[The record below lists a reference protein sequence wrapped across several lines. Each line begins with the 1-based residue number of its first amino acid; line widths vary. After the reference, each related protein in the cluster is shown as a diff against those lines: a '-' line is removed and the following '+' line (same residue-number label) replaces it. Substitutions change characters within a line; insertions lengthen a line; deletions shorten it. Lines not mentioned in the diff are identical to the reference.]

1 MLENLTKFSYP
12 YPIAEIWQTLESAGY
27 AGDMPRKY
35 NRIIDLYDCILKSLN
50 FYLLG
55 LAFHNRRL
63 SPNLKK
69 KLEDTLKNPV
79 YSNWTDLLAT
89 LLENLATFKEPLVDS
104 IRLFYYSP
112 DPNLARVREGVYFL
126 IQDTTSVKKVKDI
139 TVARFFEDFGRYVSQ
154 TKMES
159 GKSYLKPV
167 EVLVPVFKEILER
180 LEFLKDYAI
189 GYVPLIQLEGYQY
202 DHTLD
207 IYQGLIPKRVR
218 YLNQE
223 PLPERNRK
231 AYLFRV
237 TREGYTPMFCLHPFM
252 AVHQCRTHGKEEI
265 YYLRYQYSDEM
276 DYYCFQCHEKF
287 RPETLLID
295 FQDVMDRFIE
305 TGISEVSDQIIEAY
319 KELLQVAWKEHVLTD
334 EERSKIEFFKE
345 HFKIPDKLARNLEDN
360 VLRELG
366 VKIPSID
373 PRVVRK
379 YEEMVKHSIIKAR
392 ITTRMREFLEGYRLQ
407 WGIPLEY
414 SRKMESRIWYEEGLK
429 FYEQDNLISAHT
441 CFFNSSLLDESNQL
455 AKEKVDQLSGDRQE
469 IIRHKKTAP
478 PKEQSTIIVE
488 PPRPLSPRE
497 ETIAPP
503 HIIVGGSGEIHKRS
517 KESIVKEP
525 LVKVTEPIYRSTGR
539 SKKILKAAPR
549 QTTQVEER
557 YEQQYE
563 EPYEEYN
570 ETIPQDEEVLYDQD
584 YQEGQVEEYDD
595 AQADQ
600 YYEEEYYQQKPLKDD
615 EYYEYPRGH
624 VEYTAEEEGTYY
636 EEEGYYDESPVE
648 SEEGQYEEDYLPAE
662 DAQPLMEEEE
672 YYEETSSAEEV
683 ACEEETLMDE
693 IVNEEMDLPEEHAQ
707 YPVVETE
714 AEEELEYLG
723 APEDGTV
730 EVEAEPAHYYEEK
743 VRDEKVQE
751 SSGLL
756 EDEDENDTDREIIEE
771 LTRDVPDEEIRELL
785 GDEYSEEEEEEPSKK
800 AAEEKTATV
809 EVEAVE
815 KADES
820 KASEKPAEIEDKT
833 EEIQVEKPEA
843 IAPSSEKIPELPEEE
858 KAAPKGIPV
867 ENKPVEEVRE
877 EPEIKDRKKK
887 KTKLSRK
894 KKKELEREKA
904 AQKAEKS
911 SAVAVAAPTVRKV
924 EKKEPEPD
932 TVKTEE
938 LEKIKEEV
946 PETKPEAEQEKVEV
960 KSEAEAVKEEKVPDV
975 AEAEAVDEKAG
986 EESASGELDDSDLMG
1001 PILTEEER
1009 ASGEISILEI
1019 LPSIKVPSIEE
1030 EIADKM
1036 EEVVV
1041 DDWHDEKEELIIS
1054 GDEDEGFFDVE
1065 VPSVPINKQL
1075 GAMVSETLEIEEEE
1089 LEDEG
1094 EEEEEEEEEEETAPE
1109 VDDDKTI
1116 DLTRSKLSLAEEE
1129 KDERG
1134 RPRKSIGQ
1142 LLADAKGSLQDEDY
1156 DRAHEICN
1164 SILKIDPNN
1173 MVAKLLRGKCAI
1185 ENEEYELAYDDL
1197 TEVKGIKSEDP
1208 TLLLLHGKAS
1218 LEVGYF
1224 EEALEDLDIVIKKI
1238 PGNAE
1243 AYLMRGI
1250 VYLELEKY
1258 KEAIAELRTAVR
1270 MNPDDP
1276 EIYLNRGNVFIEI
1289 REYEKAIED
1298 YNRAIELDPED
1309 PYFYFQRGNGY
1320 FLMKEYQ
1327 LAMQDFNSAIELD
1340 PEDMDFYVNR
1350 GITYKQ
1356 MKQMDMALKDF
1367 TSVIQDGEDISMAL
1381 TQRGSLFLQLGR
1393 KMEALNDFTFL
1404 IEEEPDAPVG
1414 YTLRGT
1420 VQMELNDWKKALED
1434 LDKALSKDPEYI
1446 NALINKAGVLLELK
1460 HYDDAIGLLTQVIK
1474 INPYIGEAYLNR
1486 GIAREKLGKAD
1497 EAKKDFGRYL
1507 QLNRIDRN

>member
-1 MLENLTKFSYP
+1 MLENLIKFSYP

-69 KLEDTLKNPV
+69 KLEDTLRNPI

-89 LLENLATFKEPLVDS
+89 LLENLATFKEPLIDS

-126 IQDTTSVKKVKDI
+126 ISDTTSVKKVKDI

-159 GKSYLKPV
+159 GKSYHRPV

-180 LEFLKDYAI
+180 LEFLKDYAV
-189 GYVPLIQLEGYQY
+189 GYVPVIQLEGYQY

-237 TREGYTPMFCLHPFM
+237 SREGYTPMFCLHPFM
-252 AVHQCRTHGKEEI
+252 AVHQCRAHGKEEI

-305 TGISEVSDQIIEAY
+305 TGISEISDQIIEAY

-334 EERSKIEFFKE
+334 EERAKIEFFKE

-373 PRVVRK
+373 PKVVRN
-379 YEEMVKHSIIKAR
+379 YEKMVKHSIIKAR

-407 WGIPLEY
+407 WGIPVEY
-414 SRKMESRIWYEEGLK
+414 SRKMESRVWYEEGLK
-429 FYEQDNLISAHT
+429 FFEQDNLISAHT

-455 AKEKVDQLSGDRQE
+455 AKEKVHQLSGDRLEQV
-469 IIRHKKTAP
+469 RHVRTAP

-488 PPRPLSPRE
+488 PPKPVAPRE
-497 ETIAPP
+497 EPIAPLP
-503 HIIVGGSGEIHKRS
+503 VIVGGSGEIHRKS
-517 KESIVKEP
+517 KESVVREP
-525 LVKVTEPIYRSTGR
+525 LVKLTEPIYRSTGR

-549 QTTQVEER
+549 QAAQVDER
-557 YEQQYE
+557 HDQQYE
-563 EPYEEYN
+563 EQYEDYEESARG
-570 ETIPQDEEVLYDQD
+570 TIPQDETALYEED
-584 YQEGQVEEYDD
+584 YQEGQAEEYDD

-600 YYEEEYYQQKPLKDD
+600 YYEEEYYQQKPAG
-615 EYYEYPRGH
+615 EYYDYPSGQSEYA
-624 VEYTAEEEGTYY
+624 AEEEAAYY
-636 EEEGYYDESPVE
+636 EEEGYY
-648 SEEGQYEEDYLPAE
+648 EDAPAE
-662 DAQPLMEEEE
+662 DEYVEEYASGEEARPLMEEEGEE
-672 YYEETSSAEEV
+672 YYEEPSSSEADLP
-683 ACEEETLMDE
+683 EEETLMDE
-693 IVNEEMDLPEEHAQ
+693 IVGEEEETPEITEE
-707 YPVVETE
+707 PGESDVVEAE
-714 AEEELEYLG
+714 SEEELENLG
-723 APEDGTV
+723 EAV
-730 EVEAEPAHYYEEK
+730 EEPAYYEEK
-743 VRDEKVQE
+743 KTVKKNIPEVE
-751 SSGLL
+751 ELS
-756 EDEDENDTDREIIEE
+756 EDDADREIIEE
-771 LTRDVPDEEIRELL
+771 LTRDVPADEIRELL
-785 GDEYSEEEEEEPSKK
+785 GDEYNEEEEESESS
-800 AAEEKTATV
+800 EKTA
-809 EVEAVE
+809 EE
-815 KADES
+815 
-820 KASEKPAEIEDKT
+820 EKPAVEAPETDTPVKAEEAAPAEDKT
-833 EEIQVEKPEA
+833 EELQVEKPEA
-843 IAPSSEKIPELPEEE
+843 VAPAVEKIPELPKEE
-858 KAAPKGIPV
+858 KAAPEVVSI
-867 ENKPVEEVRE
+867 EEKPEEAVRE
-877 EPEIKDRKKK
+877 EPEGKSVKKK

-894 KKKELEREKA
+894 KKKEMEREKA
-904 AQKAEKS
+904 TQKAEKS
-911 SAVAVAAPTVRKV
+911 SPVAVASPPL
-924 EKKEPEPD
+924 KEPE
-932 TVKTEE
+932 KTE
-938 LEKIKEEV
+938 IM
-946 PETKPEAEQEKVEV
+946 PDSV
-960 KSEAEAVKEEKVPDV
+960 KSEEPEKIEEAVQEVKPEPAEVKAETEIAVEEKVPD
-975 AEAEAVDEKAG
+975 AG
-986 EESASGELDDSDLMG
+986 EKETTIEKEATETAASEGEDTDLMG
-1001 PILTEEER
+1001 TILTEEER
-1009 ASGEISILEI
+1009 TSGEMSILEI
-1019 LPSIKVPSIEE
+1019 LPSIKVPSIED
-1030 EIADKM
+1030 EIADKSE
-1036 EEVVV
+1036 EEVVEE
-1041 DDWHDEKEELIIS
+1041 DWQDEKEELIES
-1054 GDEDEGFFDVE
+1054 LDEDEGFFDVE
-1065 VPSVPINKQL
+1065 VPSVPISKQL
-1075 GAMVSETLEIEEEE
+1075 GAIVSETLEPEEEE
-1089 LEDEG
+1089 VP
-1094 EEEEEEEEEEETAPE
+1094 PE
-1109 VDDDKTI
+1109 IDDDKTM
-1116 DLTRSKLSLAEEE
+1116 DLAGSKLSFDKEE

-1134 RPRKSIGQ
+1134 RPRKSVGQ

-1197 TEVKGIKSEDP
+1197 TDVKGIKSEDP

-1224 EEALEDLDIVIKKI
+1224 EEALEDLDIVIKKL

-1258 KEAIAELRTAVR
+1258 KEAIAAFRMAVR

-1309 PYFYFQRGNGY
+1309 PYFYFQRGNAY

-1356 MKQMDMALKDF
+1356 IKQMDMALKDF

-1404 IEEEPDAPVG
+1404 IEEEPEAPVG
-1414 YTLRGT
+1414 YTLRAT
-1420 VQMELNDWKKALED
+1420 VQMELKDWKKALED

-1446 NALINKAGVLLELK
+1446 NALLNKAGVLLELK
-1460 HYDDAIGLLTQVIK
+1460 HYDDAIGLFTQVIK

-1486 GIAREKLGKAD
+1486 GIAREKTGKTE

>member
-1 MLENLTKFSYP
+1 MLENLIKFSYP
-12 YPIAEIWQTLESAGY
+12 YPIAEIWQTLESSGY
-27 AGDMPRKY
+27 SGDMPRKY

-126 IQDTTSVKKVKDI
+126 IQDSTSVKKVKDI
-139 TVARFFEDFGRYVSQ
+139 TVARFFEDFGRYVST

-159 GKSYLKPV
+159 GKSYHKPV

-180 LEFLKDYAI
+180 LEFLKDYAV
-189 GYVPLIQLEGYQY
+189 GYVPVIQLEGYQY

-237 TREGYTPMFCLHPFM
+237 SREGFIPMFCLHPFM
-252 AVHQCRTHGKEEI
+252 AVHQCRSHGKEEI
-265 YYLRYQYSDEM
+265 YFLRYQYSDEM

-319 KELLQVAWKEHVLTD
+319 KELLQVAWKEHFLTD
-334 EERSKIEFFKE
+334 EERAKIEFFKE
-345 HFKIPDKLARNLEDN
+345 HFSIPDKLARNLEDN

-373 PRVVRK
+373 PKVVRN
-379 YEEMVKHSIIKAR
+379 YEKMVKHSIIKAR
-392 ITTRMREFLEGYRLQ
+392 ITARMREFLEGYRLQ
-407 WGIPLEY
+407 WGIPMEY
-414 SRKMESRIWYEEGLK
+414 SRKMESRVWYEEGLK
-429 FYEQDNLISAHT
+429 FFDKDDLISAHT
-441 CFFNSSLLDESNQL
+441 CFFNSSLLDDSNQL
-455 AKEKVDQLSGDRQE
+455 AKEKVHQLSGDRQE
-469 IIRHKKTAP
+469 IVRHRKAP
-478 PKEQSTIIVE
+478 QAKEQSTIIVE
-488 PPRPLSPRE
+488 PPRPVSPRE

-503 HIIVGGSGEIHKRS
+503 HIIVGGSAESHKRT

-549 QTTQVEER
+549 QTAKVEDR
-557 YEQQYE
+557 YQQQYE
-563 EPYEEYN
+563 EPYEDYN
-570 ETIPQDEEVLYDQD
+570 ETVPQDQEVPYDQQ
-584 YQEGQVEEYDD
+584 YQEEPLEEYDD

-600 YYEEEYYQQKPLKDD
+600 YYEEEYYQQKPVKEE
-615 EYYEYPRGH
+615 EYYEYPRGRG
-624 VEYTAEEEGTYY
+624 EYVAEPEEGDYY
-636 EEEGYYDESPVE
+636 EEDGYYEESPVA
-648 SEEGQYEEDYLPAE
+648 SEEEQYEEDYLPEE
-662 DAQPLMEEEE
+662 DPQTLMEDE
-672 YYEETSSAEEV
+672 YYEEASPGGVYES
-683 ACEEETLMDE
+683 EEETLMDE
-693 IVNEEMDLPEEHAQ
+693 IVAEEVEPSEKALKPSEAETEMEVEEEREKADEPEEDQASHEEEKAD
-707 YPVVETE
+707 
-714 AEEELEYLG
+714 AEEI
-723 APEDGTV
+723 AEDD
-730 EVEAEPAHYYEEK
+730 AD
-743 VRDEKVQE
+743 RD
-751 SSGLL
+751 
-756 EDEDENDTDREIIEE
+756 IIEE
-771 LTRDVPDEEIRELL
+771 LTRDVPEDEIRELL
-785 GDEYSEEEEEEPSKK
+785 GDKYSEEDEQELSEISKEEETTVVESEK
-800 AAEEKTATV
+800 AEEAEKSPTV
-809 EVEAVE
+809 E
-815 KADES
+815 K
-820 KASEKPAEIEDKT
+820 EIVVEDK
-833 EEIQVEKPEA
+833 EEELSVEKPEV
-843 IAPSSEKIPELPEEE
+843 IAPSTEKIPEIPKEEE
-858 KAAPKGIPV
+858 AVVKDTSVKEKQAQKVAD
-867 ENKPVEEVRE
+867 
-877 EPEIKDRKKK
+877 EPESKEKKKK

-894 KKKELEREKA
+894 KKKEIEREKL
-904 AQKAEKS
+904 AQKAEKAS
-911 SAVAVAAPTVRKV
+911 SVAVETPVLRKV
-924 EKKEPEPD
+924 EKVEPKPD

-938 LEKIKEEV
+938 LEKIEEKIPGKKAEKKQEPATEELKAEVIKEGKSPDAV
-946 PETKPEAEQEKVEV
+946 KVE
-960 KSEAEAVKEEKVPDV
+960 KPDKTEPKETALVEPEDN
-975 AEAEAVDEKAG
+975 
-986 EESASGELDDSDLMG
+986 DLLS

-1009 ASGEISILEI
+1009 TSGEMSILEI
-1019 LPSIKVPSIEE
+1019 LPSINVPSIEE
-1030 EIADKM
+1030 EIADKL
-1036 EEVVV
+1036 EEGVVV
-1041 DDWHDEKEELIIS
+1041 EDWHDEKEGLMES

-1065 VPSVPINKQL
+1065 VPSVPISKQL
-1075 GAMVSETLEIEEEE
+1075 GAIVSETLEI
-1089 LEDEG
+1089 G
-1094 EEEEEEEEEEETAPE
+1094 EEEIEEEDELSAEL
-1109 VDDDKTI
+1109 DDDKTM
-1116 DLTRSKLSLAEEE
+1116 DLARSKLSLSEE
-1129 KDERG
+1129 DEGEAGHSRQ
-1134 RPRKSIGQ
+1134 SVGQ

-1156 DRAHEICN
+1156 DGAHSICN

-1197 TEVKGIKSEDP
+1197 TEVKEIKGEDP
-1208 TLLLLHGKAS
+1208 TLLLLHAKAS
-1218 LEVGYF
+1218 LEVGNF
-1224 EEALEDLDIVIKKI
+1224 EEALEDLDIVTRKL

-1258 KEAIAELRTAVR
+1258 KDAIGAFRMAVR

-1327 LAMQDFNSAIELD
+1327 LAMQDFNSAIGLD
-1340 PEDMDFYVNR
+1340 PDDMDFYVNR
-1350 GITYKQ
+1350 GITFKQ

-1381 TQRGSLFLQLGR
+1381 TQRGALFLQLGR

-1420 VQMELNDWKKALED
+1420 VQMELSDWKKALED
-1434 LDKALSKDPEYI
+1434 LDKALAKDPEYI

-1460 HYDDAIGLLTQVIK
+1460 HYDEAISLFTQAIK

-1486 GIAREKLGKAD
+1486 GIAREKLGNTD